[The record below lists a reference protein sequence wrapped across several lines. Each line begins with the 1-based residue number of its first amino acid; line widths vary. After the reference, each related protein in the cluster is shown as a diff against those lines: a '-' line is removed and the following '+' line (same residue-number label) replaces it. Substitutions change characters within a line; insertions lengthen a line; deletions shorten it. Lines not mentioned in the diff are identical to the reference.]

1 MLGVSQQQ
9 SGSVLGGVAPNI
21 LSSNAGTFGESCS
34 DMSALTSVFKGL
46 SPDQP
51 QTVSI

>member
-21 LSSNAGTFGESCS
+21 SSNAGTFGESCS